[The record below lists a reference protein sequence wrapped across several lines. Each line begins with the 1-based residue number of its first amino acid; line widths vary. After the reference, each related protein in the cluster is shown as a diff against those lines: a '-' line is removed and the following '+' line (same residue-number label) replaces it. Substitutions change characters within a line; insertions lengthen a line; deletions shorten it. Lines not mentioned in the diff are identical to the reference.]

1 MSYKSEGLVGQ
12 IKDVRQAAGLSQ
24 RGLSDRSGLTQSHIS
39 QIERG
44 TIEPGLSS
52 LIDLARALDLEL
64 VLVPKKLLP
73 AVKGVLQST
82 QPSRDLSPET
92 GKAALK
98 EIERGE
104 RLVIKQKKLY
114 GGSASLDQIAENLR
128 FLKHTPLRTRE
139 LAIVR
144 DVIETLYRYQA
155 SNQSREIVNEIAAKL
170 QTLRNRIA
178 HGRVEEP
185 RPAYAFDKDE
195 DDA

>member
-12 IKDVRQAAGLSQ
+12 IKDVRQADGLSQ

-92 GKAALK
+92 GQAALK